1 MLVRLL
7 FASRAADAT
16 PAADAVASICAKASE
31 HNAANG
37 VTGVLVYGSGIF
49 MQAIEGSR
57 RAVSDLYALILRDQ
71 RHRDVTLLHYE
82 EISERRFGGWTM
94 GIVDT
99 ARLNPALLLKYGE
112 KAELDPYAISGK
124 ASLALLD
131 ELLASA
137 CVTSAP

>member
-7 FASRAADAT
+7 FASRATDTSEAT
-16 PAADAVASICAKASE
+16 IKAICAGAQA
-31 HNAANG
+31 HNAASG

-57 RAVSDLYALILRDQ
+57 QAVSDLYALILRDQ
-71 RHRDVTLLHYE
+71 RHSEVTLLHYE
-82 EISERRFGGWTM
+82 EIYERRFGGWTM
-94 GIVDT
+94 GVVNTSCI
-99 ARLNPALLLKYGE
+99 NPALLLKYGE
-112 KAELDPYAISGK
+112 KAALDPYTMSGK
-124 ASLALLD
+124 ASMALLD